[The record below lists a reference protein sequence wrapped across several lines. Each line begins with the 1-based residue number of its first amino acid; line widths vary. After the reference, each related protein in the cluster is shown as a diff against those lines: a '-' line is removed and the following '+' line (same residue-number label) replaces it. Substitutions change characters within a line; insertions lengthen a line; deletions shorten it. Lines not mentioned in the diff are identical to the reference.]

1 MRCLIRSLSRRIEC
15 FKGCS
20 ASSVV
25 AAVAEHRGLKTRAAL
40 GSSGGGGFGKL
51 ESGKRERREEE
62 KRVEEVEEVR
72 ERLRSVLPPQPI
84 FAVSSI
90 FLQKTVV
97 RCGGIFD
104 RF

>member
-40 GSSGGGGFGKL
+40 GSGGGGGYGKL
-51 ESGKRERREEE
+51 ESGKRERREKE
-62 KRVEEVEEVR
+62 KLASHPSPDKHRK
-72 ERLRSVLPPQPI
+72 L
-84 FAVSSI
+84 
-90 FLQKTVV
+90 TVNE
-97 RCGGIFD
+97 
-104 RF
+104 

>member
-40 GSSGGGGFGKL
+40 GSGGGGGYGKL
-51 ESGKRERREEE
+51 ESGKRERREKEKLEE
-62 KRVEEVEEVR
+62 IEEDG

-97 RCGGIFD
+97 RSGGIFD